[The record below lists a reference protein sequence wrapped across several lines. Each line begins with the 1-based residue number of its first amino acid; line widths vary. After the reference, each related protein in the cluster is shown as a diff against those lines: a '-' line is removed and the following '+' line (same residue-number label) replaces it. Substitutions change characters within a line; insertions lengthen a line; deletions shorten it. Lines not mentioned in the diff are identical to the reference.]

1 MRLHLPRLCGAADH
15 RGRKWVDHTH
25 CSVDVGYSVL
35 KDERSVVYTHFQS
48 RGRSREPAPHPH
60 FVSPSPRK
68 KRGARDSR
76 WTYSS
81 SISSGAPKF
90 VQTFCTSSW
99 S

>member
-48 RGRSREPAPHPH
+48 RGLELARPAVSGAAPHPH
-60 FVSPSPRK
+60 SASLRVSLPPLKGAGRGTLDTSTQPTALPSRI
-68 KRGARDSR
+68 G
-76 WTYSS
+76 
-81 SISSGAPKF
+81 F
-90 VQTFCTSSW
+90 
-99 S
+99 